1 MGISG
6 WLDDVIFF
14 VFFFH
19 LSNLCSYLYNEHLL
33 FKKSVKIIKLFP
45 LSKSYDKRC
54 VLAKLTQLCL
64 SLCDPKDCSLPG
76 SSVRGILQARIL
88 EWVAMSSSFIL
99 DSKKLWKEHWTCCWQ
114 NEIKCHFFSVLI
126 MRLWTSHLRF
136 LDPVWKL
143 RTMMLAVR
151 PHSGI
156 M

>member
-1 MGISG
+1 M
-6 WLDDVIFF
+6 WFF
-14 VFFFH
+14 LYFFSFH

-54 VLAKLTQLCL
+54 VLAKLPQLCL

-114 NEIKCHFFSVLI
+114 NEIKGHFFSVLI
-126 MRLWTSHLRF
+126 VRLWTS
-136 LDPVWKL
+136 V
-143 RTMMLAVR
+143 
-151 PHSGI
+151 SGPCLKTEDNDASCSTSQWYHVKCSGLGI
-156 M
+156 